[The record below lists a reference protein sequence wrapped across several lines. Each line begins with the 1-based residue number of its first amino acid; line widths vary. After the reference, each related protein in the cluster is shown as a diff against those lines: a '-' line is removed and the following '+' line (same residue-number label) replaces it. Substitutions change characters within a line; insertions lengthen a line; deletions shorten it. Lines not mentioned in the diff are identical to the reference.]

1 MGVQS
6 GMQVEGLESL
16 DELVSY
22 LRNPN
27 PQVRALG
34 AQVALAVTATE
45 VCWMSMWMWVCR
57 WVCVRRFSSP
67 TTVSTGTR
75 LI

>member
-6 GMQVEGLESL
+6 QSQPCPVEGLESL
-16 DELVSY
+16 EELVGY

-45 VCWMSMWMWVCR
+45 VGR
-57 WVCVRRFSSP
+57 
-67 TTVSTGTR
+67 G
-75 LI
+75 LGD

>member
-6 GMQVEGLESL
+6 GVLVEGLESL

-45 VCWMSMWMWVCR
+45 VCWMCMCMWVCR
-57 WVCVRRFSSP
+57 WVCVHRFSI
-67 TTVSTGTR
+67 TTTISTGTR